1 MLLVGL
7 TGGIGAGKS
16 TVSAL
21 LAGHG
26 AEIIDADAIVRE
38 LQEPGSSVLAQMA
51 ERFGAHVILDDGSLD
66 RAAVAAVVFGESE
79 EARAARADL
88 NGIVHPALQREIRS
102 RIEALSDTDR
112 IVILDFPLLAENPRD
127 DLDATIVVDVDPDI
141 AVERLVAFRGM
152 DADDAQRRIAS
163 QIDRAA
169 RRAIATHVIDNSADE
184 AELDRRVGEV
194 WDDLLRLRAEG

>member
-1 MLLVGL
+1 VLLVGL

-38 LQEPGSSVLAQMA
+38 LQEPGSPVLAQMA
-51 ERFGAHVILDDGSLD
+51 ARFGAHVILDDGSLD
-66 RAAVAAVVFGESE
+66 RAAVAAVVFGDSE

>member
-38 LQEPGSSVLAQMA
+38 LQEPGSPVLAQMA
-51 ERFGAHVILDDGSLD
+51 ARFGAHVILDDGSLD

>member
-38 LQEPGSSVLAQMA
+38 LQEPGSPVLAQMA

>member
-1 MLLVGL
+1 VLLVGL

-38 LQEPGSSVLAQMA
+38 LQQPGSPVLSEMA
-51 ERFGAHVILDDGSLD
+51 KRFGAHVILDDGSLD
-66 RAAVAAVVFGESE
+66 RAAVAALVFGDSE
-79 EARAARADL
+79 AARSARSDL

-102 RIEALSDTDR
+102 RIDLLSETDR

-152 DADDAQRRIAS
+152 DADDARRRIAS
-163 QIDRAA
+163 QTDREA
-169 RRAIATHVIDNSADE
+169 RRAIATHVIDNSGDE
-184 AELDRRVGEV
+184 ATLDRRVGEV
-194 WDDLLRLRAEG
+194 WDDLLRLAAGG